1 MYLQIWS
8 LIVAARFV
16 KIESDACFDVI
27 AQFSIVFNFWLVNLS
42 SLTIGWP
49 IKNRPGWATRIH
61 CSPVM
66 WDCDNGATD

>member
-27 AQFSIVFNFWLVNLS
+27 AQFSIVCNFWLVNLS
-42 SLTIGWP
+42 SYERLVDQSKQAWVNHAYSLFTSDV
-49 IKNRPGWATRIH
+49 RLR
-61 CSPVM
+61 
-66 WDCDNGATD
+66 